1 MSFENQKA
9 LILSNFMKYD
19 YSIYKTFNDSD
30 YNIVKSFYI
39 FQNKIECPICFL
51 IQKIPTRPI
60 SCSHIFCLK

>member
-39 FQNKIECPICFL
+39 FQNKIEFPICF
-51 IQKIPTRPI
+51 
-60 SCSHIFCLK
+60 